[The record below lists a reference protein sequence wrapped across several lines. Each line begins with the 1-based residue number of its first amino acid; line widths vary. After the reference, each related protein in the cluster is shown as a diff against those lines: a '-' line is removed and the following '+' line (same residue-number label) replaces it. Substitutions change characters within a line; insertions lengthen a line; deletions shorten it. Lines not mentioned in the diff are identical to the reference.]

1 MKIPKTWTF
10 KDSNVA
16 DGFEAHVRE
25 QLPWYGMATDAVT
38 HIVRHYLPQGG
49 VMYDIGASTGNI
61 GRSVAQILKDRR
73 ASLFAIEESNEMA
86 KKYNGPGTLIQDS
99 AQKIAFERFDV
110 ATLFLVMMFIPVTER
125 ADLIGKLKKQL
136 KPGGVIIIFDKII
149 APSGYFGTVLR
160 RLTMDWKLK
169 NGASPKDIIAKELS
183 LSGVQRP
190 ISPTILGADAV
201 CFFTF
206 GEFAGYVIEGKE

>member
-61 GRSVAQILKDRR
+61 GRSVASILKDRR

-86 KKYNGPGTLIQDS
+86 TKYNGPGTLIQDS

-110 ATLFLVMMFIPVTER
+110 ATLFLVLMFIPVTER
-125 ADLIGKLKKQL
+125 ADLISKLKKQL

-190 ISPTILGADAV
+190 ISPTILGSDAV